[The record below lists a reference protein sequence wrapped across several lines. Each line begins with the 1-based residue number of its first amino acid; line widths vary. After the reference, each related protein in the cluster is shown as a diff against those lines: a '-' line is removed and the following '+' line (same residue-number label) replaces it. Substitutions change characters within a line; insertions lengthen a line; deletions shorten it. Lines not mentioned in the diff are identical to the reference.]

1 MIKAQIKRWRGNPP
15 NRGDIPPVPE
25 AVIENGIYWVNID
38 DLPSFIDVRLG
49 AQYRYNSQLDAV
61 VRIDNLLN
69 QRAEWWM
76 GYPIQGIRANFG
88 LLYKF

>member
-1 MIKAQIKRWRGNPP
+1 MIC
-15 NRGDIPPVPE
+15 
-25 AVIENGIYWVNID
+25 
-38 DLPSFIDVRLG
+38 RLLLTSVL
-49 AQYRYNSQLDAV
+49 ARSTV

-76 GYPIQGIRANFG
+76 GYPIQGIRVNFG